1 MPDEQAAHEKT
12 ITSLGAALAGVN
24 MIYGCGMLEL
34 GQTFSLEQMVIDNDI
49 IMMERKF
56 MEGVVVNDE
65 TLAIDAIK
73 EIGVGNDFIAH
84 PSTMEQI
91 DLASDPKVFDRRM
104 LGEWTADGKKDVV
117 DVAHEIVVDIL
128 ANHDVKELDADVDA
142 EWQAI
147 CKKADQAYFDK
158 AKKLASE

>member
-1 MPDEQAAHEKT
+1 
-12 ITSLGAALAGVN
+12 
-24 MIYGCGMLEL
+24 MIYGSGMLEL

-65 TLAIDAIK
+65 TLAVDAIK
-73 EIGVGNDFIAH
+73 EIGVGNDFISH

-104 LGEWTADGKKDVV
+104 LGEWTADGKKDSV
-117 DVAHEIVVDIL
+117 DVAHEMVVDIL
-128 ANHDVKELDADVDA
+128 ANHEVKDVDADVDA
-142 EWQAI
+142 AWQAI
-147 CKKADQAYFDK
+147 CKEADKAYFAK
-158 AKKLASE
+158 ANKLASE

>member
-1 MPDEQAAHEKT
+1 
-12 ITSLGAALAGVN
+12 
-24 MIYGCGMLEL
+24 MIYGSGMLAL

-56 MEGVVVNDE
+56 MEGIVVNDE

-73 EIGVGNDFIAH
+73 MIGVGNDFISH

-104 LGEWTADGKKDVV
+104 LGEWRADGKKDVV
-117 DVAHEIVVDIL
+117 DVAHDIVVDIL
-128 ANHDVKELDADVDA
+128 ANHVVKPLDADVKAKWD
-142 EWQAI
+142 EI
-147 CKKADQAYFDK
+147 CKKADQAYFDRA
-158 AKKLASE
+158 AKQ

>member
-1 MPDEQAAHEKT
+1 
-12 ITSLGAALAGVN
+12 

-117 DVAHEIVVDIL
+117 DVAHEVVVDIL
-128 ANHDVKELDADVDA
+128 ANHDVAELEADVDA
-142 EWQAI
+142 AWQDI